1 MAAAWD
7 RNASEAY
14 VFLNGQRVGTQAQAS
29 GTYLKDNNHTVYD
42 IGLKR
47 DHRVTLKG
55 YLRDLMVIGK
65 AMNEEE
71 LANITGKCKVE
82 NNTKKSKIIISW
94 IMKSSDTSSSGD
106 YK

>member
-14 VFLNGQRVGTQAQAS
+14 VFLDGQKVGSQAQAS
-29 GTYLKDNNHTVYD
+29 GTYLKENNRTVYD
-42 IGLKR
+42 IGLNR
-47 DHRVTLKG
+47 DHGVTLKG

-82 NNTKKSKIIISW
+82 NNTKTQK
-94 IMKSSDTSSSGD
+94 
-106 YK
+106 